1 MLNKS
6 QEKSLD
12 SMTTTKKA
20 SGPDSDMTKTAE

>member
-1 MLNKS
+1 MLNKG

-12 SMTTTKKA
+12 SITTKKA